1 MDYSLFYGENA
12 DEKLIEKRIRDLFE
26 QFYNAEGVYPE
37 KIFSSPGRAEILG
50 NHTDHNCGKVIVA
63 AISCDILAAVKKTN
77 DGKIKIISEGFSPVS
92 ADLSD
97 LKFVE
102 GEIGTS
108 AALCKGVANALKEKN
123 LPIGG
128 FTAHFTSSVFKGAG
142 VSSSASFEVLVA
154 EIFNELY
161 LGGKLTAVEKAVISQ
176 YAENVY
182 FGKPCGLLDQSGI
195 AIGGLTKLDF
205 EVPTSPVVSPLKP
218 FSGYSLVITNTGGD
232 HASLTSHYAAIR
244 KEMEEIAEYFGKKV
258 LREVPY
264 NAFYEHIGAL
274 KQKFSG
280 RAILR
285 ALHFFEENERVDR
298 AEKAL
303 AIGDLKEFLKAVNE
317 SGLSSLNK
325 LQNCLVPGDEAQPVV
340 LGIELSRRI
349 IKDGAVRVHG
359 GGFAGSILAIVNDGE
374 VNAYMT
380 EMGKWFGAEN
390 VFKASIRPLGTAEI
404 K

>member
-142 VSSSASFEVLVA
+142 V
-154 EIFNELY
+154 
-161 LGGKLTAVEKAVISQ
+161 
-176 YAENVY
+176 
-182 FGKPCGLLDQSGI
+182 
-195 AIGGLTKLDF
+195 
-205 EVPTSPVVSPLKP
+205 
-218 FSGYSLVITNTGGD
+218 
-232 HASLTSHYAAIR
+232 
-244 KEMEEIAEYFGKKV
+244 
-258 LREVPY
+258 
-264 NAFYEHIGAL
+264 
-274 KQKFSG
+274 
-280 RAILR
+280 
-285 ALHFFEENERVDR
+285 
-298 AEKAL
+298 
-303 AIGDLKEFLKAVNE
+303 
-317 SGLSSLNK
+317 
-325 LQNCLVPGDEAQPVV
+325 
-340 LGIELSRRI
+340 
-349 IKDGAVRVHG
+349 
-359 GGFAGSILAIVNDGE
+359 
-374 VNAYMT
+374 
-380 EMGKWFGAEN
+380 
-390 VFKASIRPLGTAEI
+390 
-404 K
+404 